1 MVFGKQN
8 KKALVLLVFAV
19 LAVFIAGCSK
29 GTNNEASGYAAVD
42 VNGNVL
48 DDSGSLDQEVKTF
61 VMSGENFKFMM
72 DGAENPDLIV
82 NEGDTVR
89 IEFTSGQGFHD
100 LVVDEFGAATSQ
112 VKDGESTSVEFKT
125 DKKGT
130 FEYYCSVGSH
140 RQMGMKGNLIVN

>member
-1 MVFGKQN
+1 MVFGQKN
-8 KKALVLLVFAV
+8 KKSLVLFVLAV
-19 LAVFIAGCSK
+19 LAVFATGCSN
-29 GTNNEASGYAAVD
+29 GSEGYATVD
-42 VNGNVL
+42 TNGNVL
-48 DDSGSLDQEVKTF
+48 ENSGSVQQEAKTF

-72 DGAENPDLIV
+72 DGTENPDLTV
-82 NEGDTVR
+82 NEGDKVR

-112 VKDGESTSVEFKT
+112 VKDGESTSVEFT
-125 DKKGT
+125 ADKKGT